1 MVRWIADRL
10 QELSFGQNMMSKIF
24 ASINIATFIIVA
36 SVKWGFEINKLII
49 PIIVGVIFLMW
60 LVGFVCEITGVRKT
74 YREAEF
80 RDVDFDFRKE
90 NK

>member
-1 MVRWIADRL
+1 MIKWIANRL

-60 LVGFVCEITGVRKT
+60 LVGFVCEKMGIRQK

-80 RDVDFDFRKE
+80 KDVRFK
-90 NK
+90 NKPQS